1 MRVIVNEDWVK
12 RRATTAQRGVLVGIG
27 LLVAAAVLSF
37 NPSYVVRAYG
47 LIIPGVILA
56 SWASRAGDKWLREP
70 RADQALA
77 KALKGLTHGYRLY
90 SYVLP
95 AEQVILSPTGLFVLK
110 VKHQVGRISC
120 HGDKWH
126 RPLTLQR
133 VWRFLPEEPL
143 GNPTR
148 QVQDEIES
156 MQRFLAEELPDADV
170 PMYPLIVFT
179 ESGAD
184 LQVVEP
190 AVPVMPLEQLK
201 AYLRGASKGQAIAK
215 QMHKTLLDLFDEQA
229 I

>member
-12 RRATTAQRGVLVGIG
+12 RRATTAHRGVLVGVG

-77 KALKGLTHGYRLY
+77 KALKGLTHGFRLY

-95 AEQVILSPTGLFVLK
+95 AEQVILSPAGLFVLK

-120 HGDKWH
+120 HGGKWH

-143 GNPTR
+143 GNPTK
-148 QVQDEIES
+148 QVQDEMES
-156 MQRFLAEELPDADV
+156 MERFLSQLPNADV
-170 PMYPLIVFT
+170 PMSPVIVFT
-179 ESGAD
+179 ESEAD
-184 LQVVEP
+184 LEIVEP
-190 AVPVMPLEQLK
+190 TVPVMPLGELK
-201 AYLRGASKGQAIAK
+201 AYLRRASKGQALAK
-215 QMHKTLLDLFDEQA
+215 QTHKALLDLFDEQA